1 MNTKSARDRFNL
13 LAQKYKAKKGKQD
26 RATGGG
32 GIEVN
37 EVENLL
43 EELIAIEEDTNERA
57 DEESSARQIVEDEDK
72 TRKLQS
78 IAIRGRRRGRGRRR

>member
-13 LAQKYKAKKGKQD
+13 LAQKYKVKKGKQD

-32 GIEVN
+32 GIEVT